1 MGAMTKLLYMDYETK
16 SSVDIGDCGAFKYAE
31 SPDFRPL
38 LLAYAFDDEPVQLW
52 DFTISDGWPK
62 DFLSA
67 LRDPSV
73 TKIAWNSSF
82 ERIVTRRALGYD
94 SPPEEWT
101 DPMVIAAVC
110 GLPMSLDGAGKALG
124 LPTDQ
129 AKMKEGKALIRH
141 WCVPTKDGY
150 FRDPAKFPEKW
161 ETFRAYCRQD
171 VEAERTIY
179 NMLKRWT
186 PDATERRFWCLDQR
200 INENGINTDPQ
211 LVRNAMAFDA
221 RYKAELTE
229 KAIAITGLSNPN
241 STAQV
246 KHWLEEQED
255 ITVPSLN
262 KKQIAEVVARLKS
275 DASKQFMEIRA
286 ELSKSSTKKY
296 EAIMRSAGD
305 DNHVRGCFQ
314 FYGASRTGRFAG
326 RLVQL
331 QNLPQNHMEDLAD
344 AREIVKL
351 GDYES
356 LYAIYGDVSRVLSE
370 LIRTALIPEDGHRFI
385 VADYSAIEARVTA
398 WLANE
403 TWRLEAFQNGED
415 IYCASASQMFG
426 VPVVKHGV
434 NGELRQKGKV
444 AELALGYGG
453 GPNAMLAFGADKLGM
468 TDEEIAETVAL
479 WRERSPRIVALWR
492 KLEKAAIRC
501 AVTGRAVSA
510 GVKNVKFEME
520 NGILWMTL
528 PSGRRISYYGAR
540 YEDGTGKFN
549 RGQKVLS
556 YMGKDQKTGKW
567 TRIETWGGKLVENCF
582 GAGTP
587 VLTADGWTR
596 IERVH
601 CRDLLWDGV
610 EWVTCGGKVCK
621 GLRTTIGLNGVRV
634 TPEHRILTR
643 KGWKRAE
650 TCNGLYGTPIQ
661 LPRSYWPFEEDGRP
675 WKTFLANPV
684 YCLWEGEGHRHSDSD
699 ESAEEKRAN
708 LMRMSEAGIP
718 RGGENDARNV
728 EASGLGGMAQH
739 EAKMH
744 GANAPGM
751 EELRRPRNHRLRAV
765 AEQLRELLGGYGTN
779 VSVRTRAGSKG
790 QQQGVLTGE
799 LPMGVEEDKQPKP
812 QDKQTGGI
820 SSRSDDCGGTFRKIR
835 HRSYNA
841 VVSTERWCGGRIAI
855 DPTERDEQVYD
866 IRNAGPRHRFTIMTM
881 NGPLI
886 VHNCVQA
893 TARDCLR
900 DAMLALNAAGYDIRA
915 HVHDEVIITE
925 PIGGRS
931 VQDVCTIM
939 GAPLDWA
946 PGLPLRADGYE
957 TPFYMKD

>member
-186 PDATERRFWCLDQR
+186 PDATEHRFWCLDQR
-200 INENGINTDPQ
+200 INERGVNTDSV

-229 KAIAITGLSNPN
+229 KAIALTGLSNPN
-241 STAQV
+241 STAQI
-246 KHWLEEQED
+246 KRWLEEQEG
-255 ITVPSLN
+255 IEVPSLN
-262 KKQIAEVVARLKS
+262 KKEVADVVAQLKT
-275 DASKQFMEIRA
+275 DACKQFMAIRS

-296 EAIMRSAGD
+296 EAIARSAGD
-305 DNHVRGCFQ
+305 DNHIRGCFQ

-331 QNLPQNHMEDLAD
+331 QNLAKNEMPDLAD

-501 AVTGRAVSA
+501 AVTGRAVLA
-510 GVKNVKFEME
+510 GVRNVKFEME
-520 NGILWMTL
+520 SGILWMTL

-540 YEDGTGKFN
+540 YEEGTGKFN

-587 VLTADGWTR
+587 VLTADGWTP
-596 IERVH
+596 IERVNPA
-601 CRDLLWDGV
+601 DLLWDGV
-610 EWVTCGGKVCK
+610 EWVNCGGKINK
-621 GLRTTIGLNGVRV
+621 GLRTTIELSGVRV

-643 KGWKRAE
+643 KGWRHAE
-650 TCNGLYGTPIQ
+650 TCDGLYGTPIQ
-661 LPRSYWPFEEDGRP
+661 LPRRYWPIGEDGRP
-675 WKTFLANPV
+675 RETFLANPV
-684 YCLWEGEGHRHSDSD
+684 YCLWEAEGHRHSGL
-699 ESAEEKRAN
+699 EGGAEEKRAD
-708 LMRMSEAGIP
+708 LLRVHEAGVHLS
-718 RGGENDARNV
+718 GEYETRDV
-728 EASGLGGMAQH
+728 EASCVGGLARH
-739 EAKMH
+739 ETAMH
-744 GANAPGM
+744 GANASSV
-751 EELRRPRNHRLRAV
+751 EELRRPGHHGLRAMV
-765 AEQLRELLGGYGTN
+765 EQLRELLGGHGAD
-779 VSVRTRAGSKG
+779 VSTGARSGQKG

-799 LPMGVEEDKQPKP
+799 LSMGFEEDKQPKP
-812 QDKQTGGI
+812 QNKPDDRNPAG
-820 SSRSDDCGGTFRKIR
+820 RDDCGGTFRKVR
-835 HRSYNA
+835 HRGYDA
-841 VVSTERWCGGRIAI
+841 IVSTQRWGGGRITV

-866 IRNAGPRHRFTIMTM
+866 ILNAGPRHRFVIMTLD
-881 NGPLI
+881 GPLI

-900 DAMLALNAAGYDIRA
+900 DAMLALTDAGYDIRA

-931 VQDVCTIM
+931 VQDVCEIM
-939 GAPLDWA
+939 GAPLGWA

-957 TPFYMKD
+957 TPFYRKD